1 MVRTKVE
8 NLLNPFSHI
17 IMYLKLHDWG
27 VLNLLS
33 VSANAEFERNTNN
46 VNVFHSKWYFIVFMQ
61 CPYEFDFSI
70 SSPDD
75 VIYILLVV
83 QRRL

>member
-1 MVRTKVE
+1 
-8 NLLNPFSHI
+8 
-17 IMYLKLHDWG
+17 MYLKLHDREA
-27 VLNLLS
+27 LNLLP
-33 VSANAEFERNTNN
+33 VSANVEFEQSTNN
-46 VNVFHSKWYFIVFMQ
+46 VNIFHSKWYFIVLMQ

-70 SSPDD
+70 SSADD